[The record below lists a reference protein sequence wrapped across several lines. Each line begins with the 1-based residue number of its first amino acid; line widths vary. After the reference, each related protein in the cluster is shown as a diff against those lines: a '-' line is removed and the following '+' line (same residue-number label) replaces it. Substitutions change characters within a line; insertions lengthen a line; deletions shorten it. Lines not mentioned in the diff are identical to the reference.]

1 MTVSGDR
8 AIMLRSK
15 EKLMASIYPA
25 PRPAPQ
31 QPVKPP
37 HVIVHKTDP
46 RIEFPRPVS
55 AFDKHAGWLTDQH

>member
-1 MTVSGDR
+1 
-8 AIMLRSK
+8 
-15 EKLMASIYPA
+15 MASIYPA